1 MQLPKPQRVFFAL
14 WPDAAAAARLH
25 ALAREQHQLLNGRVS
40 REDSL
45 HCTLVFIGNVDAE
58 RLPDLQAAADGI
70 QSPGFRM
77 TFDQSGCWRHNR
89 IVYLGMRQVPEA
101 LLHLQSTLDTRL
113 KSAGFNTEQR
123 EYRPHLT
130 LLRKAECTGATK
142 ENPAT
147 EPVGWAVRD
156 FVLVRSSLSVNGS
169 RYEQIGRWP
178 LL

>member
-1 MQLPKPQRVFFAL
+1 MQFAKPQRVFFAL
-14 WPDAAAAARLH
+14 WPDATAAARLH
-25 ALAREQHQLLNGRVS
+25 ALAREQHQRLNGRVS

-58 RLPDLQAAADGI
+58 RLPDLRAAADGI

-89 IVYLGMRQVPEA
+89 IASLGMRQVPEA
-101 LLHLQSTLDTRL
+101 LLHLQSALDTRL
-113 KSAGFNTEQR
+113 KSDGFNTEQR

-130 LLRKAECTGATK
+130 LLRKAECTRATK

-169 RYEQIGRWP
+169 RYEQIGQWP

>member
-1 MQLPKPQRVFFAL
+1 MVAGKPQRVFFAL

-25 ALAREQHQLLNGRVS
+25 ALAQEQHQRLNGRVS

-45 HCTLVFIGNVDAE
+45 HCTLVFIGNIDAG
-58 RLPDLQAAADGI
+58 RLPDLQAAAAGI
-70 QSPGFRM
+70 QLSGFRL
-77 TFDQSGCWRHNR
+77 TFDQAGCWRHNQ
-89 IVYLGMRQVPEA
+89 IAYLGMRQIPEA
-101 LLHLQSTLDTRL
+101 LQHLQSLLVKRL

-130 LLRKAECTGATK
+130 LLRKAECTRATK

-169 RYEQIGRWP
+169 RYEQIGQWP

>member
-1 MQLPKPQRVFFAL
+1 MVSGKPQRVFFAL
-14 WPDAAAAARLH
+14 WPDAATAARLH
-25 ALAREQHQLLNGRVS
+25 ALAQEQHQRLNGRVS

-45 HCTLVFIGNVDAE
+45 HCTLVFIGNIDAG
-58 RLPDLQAAADGI
+58 RLPDLRAAADGI

-77 TFDQSGCWRHNR
+77 TFDQTGCWGHNK
-89 IVYLGMRQVPEA
+89 IAYLGMRQMPEA
-101 LLHLQSTLDTRL
+101 LKHLQNTLVTRL
-113 KSAGFNTEQR
+113 KTAGFNTEQR

-169 RYEQIGRWP
+169 RYEQIGQWP